1 VSTGL
6 SVAHLGPRSSFGYVL
21 LLNWLTRVTLGWLVA
36 LPLITAV
43 GASGLGS
50 LPEADRAL
58 FEGGGLWL
66 IELAFR
72 ESHALSGGLRAGAVL
87 GLAALALRTPVTAVL
102 FFAAFDAQAT
112 LSVAFR
118 RALGGFRRFLG
129 LSVLEL
135 VGRGLLLGLTLLAAG
150 ALASVSHPAN
160 EALAE
165 LAPLAAYLLGLLLL
179 ALLAVFFECCRAVS
193 VASPKLRLGA
203 VLADAAGFARART
216 LPLLGSYLFYVGV
229 SALLLSLG
237 ARLVEALDVGRA
249 GALRVV
255 GVCLVHQAALLGL
268 CLLQWLWLRRVM
280 TLTQPGPDS
289 PSALR

>member
-1 VSTGL
+1 MSTGL